1 MIIPVAESLGTELQ
15 GRVLGR
21 KHFALTCQMLADAR
35 PGEIVLLDFN
45 DVELV
50 TGSWVNAMIVPLF
63 RWVSDEQI
71 DLFPVFSRA
80 DDDWLDDLQLVAEWN
95 HQCYLLGNGKAR
107 PPRRANLVGSLDP
120 GQQKTLR
127 AMLDIG
133 EATGAQL
140 ERQYRKEKAKATA
153 WNNRLKDL
161 YGKRLLMRRKQGRE
175 QLYSPVIQDI
185 VFDG

>member
-1 MIIPVAESLGTELQ
+1 MIVPIAEALDPLLQ

-21 KHFALTCQMLADAR
+21 KHFAQVCELLADAQ
-35 PGEIVLLDFN
+35 PGEVIVLDFTG
-45 DVELV
+45 VELV

-63 RWVSDEQI
+63 RWVADEQN
-71 DLFPVFSRA
+71 DLFPVLCNFQ
-80 DDDWLDDLQLVAEWN
+80 DDWLDDLQLVAEWN

-107 PPRRANLVGSLDP
+107 PPRRAKLVGSLDP

-140 ERQYRKEKAKATA
+140 ERQYRNEKAKATA

-161 YGKRLLMRRKQGRE
+161 NGKRLLMRRKQGRE
-175 QLYSPVIQDI
+175 QFYSPVIQDI